1 MHCVCVVRS
10 RSCRLPARNEKE
22 RKKKKREREGGK
34 SDERRGSRQPFPLSP
49 SSPPV
54 GRGGSRGGG
63 CVCARASRGGTT
75 ERRGQCLDPRR
86 VFEGVSRGQSF
97 APPPANNLLV
107 FHVRFDS
114 LSFRYLYLPGPLRIS
129 GISGIS
135 RAGGWGALRGLGGG
149 GRKKK
154 EKIKGGKKQNVYTRG
169 WRGWRNCARVMV
181 VGGEGRGRV
190 FSRVNL
196 SS

>member
-1 MHCVCVVRS
+1 MCALSDRARVA
-10 RSCRLPARNEKE
+10 CRPETRKKE
-22 RKKKKREREGGK
+22 RKKREREKEGRATR
-34 SDERRGSRQPFPLSP
+34 DEDRDNPSPFLATRRKGWLER
-49 SSPPV
+49 
-54 GRGGSRGGG
+54 GRG

-154 EKIKGGKKQNVYTRG
+154 EKIKGGKNRT
-169 WRGWRNCARVMV
+169 CTHE
-181 VGGEGRGRV
+181 GGEGGV
-190 FSRVNL
+190 TVL
-196 SS
+196 E

>member
-22 RKKKKREREGGK
+22 RNKKKREREGGK

-154 EKIKGGKKQNVYTRG
+154 EKIKGGKNRT
-169 WRGWRNCARVMV
+169 CTHE
-181 VGGEGRGRV
+181 GGEGGV
-190 FSRVNL
+190 TVL
-196 SS
+196 E

>member
-22 RKKKKREREGGK
+22 RKKKKRERRRE
-34 SDERRGSRQPFPLSP
+34 ERRETRIETTLPPLPFLATRRKGWLER
-49 SSPPV
+49 
-54 GRGGSRGGG
+54 GRG

-154 EKIKGGKKQNVYTRG
+154 EKIKGGKNRT
-169 WRGWRNCARVMV
+169 CTHE
-181 VGGEGRGRV
+181 GGEGGV
-190 FSRVNL
+190 TVL
-196 SS
+196 E

>member
-1 MHCVCVVRS
+1 MRCPIALVS
-10 RSCRLPARNEKE
+10 PAGPKRE
-22 RKKKKREREGGK
+22 RKKEKKERERRRE
-34 SDERRGSRQPFPLSP
+34 ERRETRIETTLPP

-154 EKIKGGKKQNVYTRG
+154 EKIKGGKNRT
-169 WRGWRNCARVMV
+169 CTHE
-181 VGGEGRGRV
+181 GGEGGV
-190 FSRVNL
+190 TVL
-196 SS
+196 E

>member
-1 MHCVCVVRS
+1 MCALSDRARVA
-10 RSCRLPARNEKE
+10 CRPETRKKE
-22 RKKKKREREGGK
+22 RKKREREKEGRATR
-34 SDERRGSRQPFPLSP
+34 DEDRDNPSP
-49 SSPPV
+49 SPLPRHPSE
-54 GRGGSRGGG
+54 GMAREGEG
-63 CVCARASRGGTT
+63 VCASRGGTT

-135 RAGGWGALRGLGGG
+135 RAGGWGALRG
-149 GRKKK
+149 GRREKKK
-154 EKIKGGKKQNVYTRG
+154 GKNKRGKKQNVYTRG

-181 VGGEGRGRV
+181 VGGGGRGRV